1 MINSDYTFEVTSND
15 NIGKAVKAKFKK
27 NGDLIKSL
35 ILKEIL
41 EEMIMM
47 NAQEELKLHFKF
59 QKV

>member
-1 MINSDYTFEVTSND
+1 MIILLKSQTSND

-47 NAQEELKLHFKF
+47 NT
-59 QKV
+59 